1 MRPFHSGGGVKSID
15 LLPCQVWV
23 SYISFFNIN
32 DKAENAAHPYYP
44 PKKMTTDNT
53 SMESV
58 SHEHRKFPPSA
69 DFVKN
74 AHISGSDA
82 YQEMYERSLREPEAF
97 WADAASELH
106 WFKKWDTVL
115 DASEAPFFKWYAG
128 SRTNLSYNCLDRHV
142 VEGRGDKVAIHWE
155 GEPGDS
161 RDISYAELLC
171 EVCRFANVL
180 KAKGI
185 KKGDRIAIYLP
196 MIPQLAVAVLACAR
210 IGAVHSVV
218 FAGFSSDS
226 IRDRVLDSETCMVI
240 TGDGGYRRGKLLEL
254 KKIVDEG
261 VADCACVKNVIVVK
275 RGEAHPVDC
284 PMQADRD
291 SWYHDL
297 IVNVSDECPAEEM
310 EAEDLLFLLYTS
322 GTTGKPKG
330 IMHTTAGY
338 QVYSYL
344 TAKYVFDLKQDDVYW
359 CTADVGWITGH
370 TYIVYGILQNGV
382 TQVMYEGAPNHPDAG
397 RFWEIIDKYK
407 VSIFYT
413 APTAIRAFMKWGD
426 HWLDG
431 KDLSS
436 LRLLGTVGEA
446 INPEAWIWYHEM
458 IGGARCPIVDTWW
471 QTETGGHMLTPLPGA
486 TPTKPG
492 CATVPFFGVEPAI
505 LSDDGEEVPAG
516 ILAIKKPWPGMLRGI
531 YGDPQRFKDTYWCKW
546 GGQYYFPGDGAR
558 RDEDG
563 FIWILGRVDDV
574 VNVSGHR
581 IGTAELE
588 SVFVEH
594 KDVAESAVVGIP
606 HAIKGTGLI
615 AFVTVIEGRVHDDH
629 LRKEL
634 VAMIDKSIGKF
645 ARPDRILFASDLPK
659 TRSGKIMRRLLRDI
673 AEGKELGNTA
683 TLADPSVVEALQR
696 QYLKA

>member
-1 MRPFHSGGGVKSID
+1 MSNES
-15 LLPCQVWV
+15 L
-23 SYISFFNIN
+23 
-32 DKAENAAHPYYP
+32 
-44 PKKMTTDNT
+44 

-58 SHEHRKFPPSA
+58 SHENRKFPPTAEFSQKA
-69 DFVKN
+69 
-74 AHISGSDA
+74 AISGMDA
-82 YQEMYERSLREPEAF
+82 YQELYQKSIEDPEAF
-97 WADAASELH
+97 WAEAAQELH
-106 WFKKWDTVL
+106 WFKKWDTVF
-115 DASEAPFFKWYAG
+115 DSSEAPFFKWFDG

-142 VEGRGDKVAIHWE
+142 AEGRGNKVAIHWE

-161 RDISYAELLC
+161 KDITYAQLLL
-171 EVCRFANVL
+171 EVSRFANVL
-180 KAKGI
+180 KARGLE
-185 KKGDRIAIYLP
+185 KGDRVAIYLP
-196 MIPQLAVAVLACAR
+196 MIPELAIAVLACAR
-210 IGAVHSVV
+210 IGAVHSVI
-218 FAGFSSDS
+218 FAGFSADS

-240 TGDGGYRRGKLLEL
+240 TGDGGYRRGKILEL

-261 VADCACVKNVIVVK
+261 VANCECVKDVIVVK
-275 RGEAHPVDC
+275 RGDEHPIDC
-284 PMQADRD
+284 PMQGGRD

-297 IVNVSDECPAEEM
+297 VAKVSDECPAEEM

-344 TAKYVFDLKQDDVYW
+344 TSKYVFDLKQDDIYW

-382 TQVMYEGAPNHPDAG
+382 TQVMYEGAPNHPDEG
-397 RFWEIIDKYK
+397 RFWEIVEKYK

-426 HWLDG
+426 QWVDG
-431 KDLSS
+431 RDLSS
-436 LRLLGTVGEA
+436 LRLLGTVGEP
-446 INPEAWIWYHEM
+446 INPEAWMWYHSK
-458 IGGARCPIVDTWW
+458 IGGERCPIVDTWW
-471 QTETGGHMLTPLPGA
+471 QTETGGHMLTPMPGA
-486 TPTKPG
+486 VPTKPG
-492 CATVPFFGVEPAI
+492 CATLPFFGIEPLI
-505 LSDDGEEVPAG
+505 LTDDSKEVDAG
-516 ILAIKKPWPGMLRGI
+516 ILAIKKPWPGILRGI

-546 GGQYYFPGDGAR
+546 DGKYYFPGDGAR

-563 FIWILGRVDDV
+563 YIWILGRVDDV

-594 KDVAESAVVGIP
+594 KDVAESAVVGVP
-606 HAIKGTGLI
+606 HEIKGQGLI
-615 AFVTVIEGRVHDDH
+615 AFVTVIQGRDYDDN

-645 ARPDRILFASDLPK
+645 ARPERILFSSDLPK

-673 AEGKELGNTA
+673 AQGKELGNTT
-683 TLADPSVVEALQR
+683 TLADPSVVEQLQA
-696 QYLKA
+696 QYKGGS

>member
-1 MRPFHSGGGVKSID
+1 MTIDNSSI
-15 LLPCQVWV
+15 
-23 SYISFFNIN
+23 
-32 DKAENAAHPYYP
+32 
-44 PKKMTTDNT
+44 
-53 SMESV
+53 ESV
-58 SHEHRKFPPSA
+58 SQEDRLFAPNS

-74 AHISGSDA
+74 AHISGEDA
-82 YQEMYERSLREPEAF
+82 YKKLYAKSIEDPEAF
-97 WADAASELH
+97 WTEAADELH
-106 WFKKWDTVL
+106 WFKKWDSVL
-115 DASEAPFFKWYAG
+115 DRSDAPFFKWFDG
-128 SRTNLSYNCLDRHV
+128 SRTNLSFNCLDRHID
-142 VEGRGDKVAIHWE
+142 EGIGDKIAIHWE

-161 RDISYAELLC
+161 RDLSYKQLHL
-171 EVCRFANVL
+171 EVCRLANVL
-180 KAKGI
+180 KARGVCKGE
-185 KKGDRIAIYLP
+185 RIAIYLP
-196 MIPQLAVAVLACAR
+196 MVPELAIAVLACAR
-210 IGAVHSVV
+210 IGAVHSVI
-218 FAGFSSDS
+218 FAGFSADS
-226 IRDRVLDSETCMVI
+226 IRDRVLDSETRMVI
-240 TGDGGYRRGKLLEL
+240 TSDGGYRRGKILEL
-254 KKIVDEG
+254 KNIVDEG
-261 VADCACVKNVIVVK
+261 VAGCTCVKDVIVVK
-275 RGEAHPVDC
+275 RGEDHPVDC
-284 PMQADRD
+284 TMQEGRD
-291 SWYHDL
+291 NWYHEL
-297 IVNVSDECPAEEM
+297 VSQVDDDCPAEEM

-344 TAKYVFDLKQDDVYW
+344 TSKYVFDLKSDDVYW

-382 TQVMYEGAPNHPDAG
+382 SQVMYEGAPNHPDEG
-397 RFWEIIDKYK
+397 RFWEIVEKYK

-426 HWLDG
+426 NWVNN

-446 INPEAWIWYHEM
+446 INPEAWIWYHKM
-458 IGGARCPIVDTWW
+458 IGGERCPIVDTWW

-486 TPTKPG
+486 TATKPG
-492 CATVPFFGVEPAI
+492 CATVPFFGIEPAV
-505 LSDDGEEVPAG
+505 LSDDASEVEAG
-516 ILAIKKPWPGMLRGI
+516 ILAIKEPWPGMLRGI

-546 GGQYYFPGDGAR
+546 GGRYYFPGDGAR
-558 RDEDG
+558 VDEDG
-563 FIWILGRVDDV
+563 YIWILGRVDDV

-606 HAIKGTGLI
+606 HEIKGQGLV
-615 AFVTVIEGRVHDDH
+615 AFVTVIDGRDYDDQ

-634 VAMIDKSIGKF
+634 VTMVDKGIGKF
-645 ARPDRILFASDLPK
+645 ARPERVLFSSDLPK

-673 AEGKELGNTA
+673 AEGKELGNVT

-696 QYLKA
+696 QYQQG